1 MIEGQCVINES
12 ELLWCL
18 AERAGVSRTY
28 RDAFGV
34 GTDPGEESIRA
45 VLAGLGF
52 GVETRAHL
60 EESLARLNE
69 FRATLVASVIPCVA
83 GEKILVRL
91 ANAPDE
97 PVAWRI
103 TLEWG
108 KNLEG
113 MASIVAEAGIAYFE
127 LPSLPAG
134 YHDLHI
140 EVGPRKAKSLL
151 IIAPPRCYLPPAFA
165 AGESGFG
172 LAAQV
177 YGLRSARDFGM
188 GDLTSVATLAEASGK
203 YGAAFLG
210 LSPLHALFSAD
221 RTKFSP
227 YSPSSRL
234 FIDPIFIDPREV
246 PGFEQSA
253 AAAYLQEFD
262 VAALLNEL
270 RSAPLVDHAAV
281 WALKRQVLN
290 RLWHDFLQT
299 TNPEF
304 EIFRRGGGEALELH
318 ATFESLAHRF
328 RDDGLMWLGEW
339 PEDYLQAQSSAVK
352 QYRSN
357 FAGDIAFH
365 IWLQWL
371 ADRQL
376 GAAQAHAQA
385 EGMKIGLY
393 RDLAVGVDRG
403 GSEVWAWPERF
414 ATRLSIG
421 APPDPLGPQGQ
432 DWGLPPLNPLTL
444 ETDGLAAFR
453 ALIASNMRH
462 AGAIRID
469 HAFQLRRLFVIPLG
483 APARLGTYID
493 YPFEA
498 MLAVLRLESHRAK
511 SLVIAEDLGTAPDNF
526 SEAIMQNGILSY
538 RVMPFE
544 READGTFKRPS
555 AYPRSAIATFSTHDL
570 PTFAGWWKGVDVGVR
585 ESVGLYD
592 QDAAGQE
599 RSHRAKELA
608 QFCTSLT
615 AEGLLPA
622 QKIPVEPPFDAAM
635 RYLARTQC
643 CLVAVQCE
651 DVSAEV
657 NQANLPGR
665 DLGHPNWRRK
675 LSQPIEAMMKP
686 QGPFAKVASLLR
698 KERQKVSH
706 AAALEIKQGQPSQKD
721 NLALRALFL
730 GTTGDDTMGKHK
742 EPGDKIW
749 QSQVKTP
756 EEMVELSA
764 LNAAGRV
771 VIEAVAPELNGGRY
785 NIKRVVGDKIEV
797 SADIFTDGH
806 EKIAAEILYR
816 AADESVW
823 QRVPMQFVSND
834 RWSGSFTLS
843 SMMEHRFTIEA
854 WRDPFA
860 SLVDVIAKKQAAALP
875 VETEIAEALAMIE
888 KAETSDI
895 DLRVQRANL
904 SMRLKAGGAEA
915 FALVTSTETRALMA
929 KIGPR
934 KNVERYE
941 REMGVQV
948 ERRKANFS
956 SWYELFPRSITDNAA
971 RHGTFR
977 DVIAHL
983 PYVHDLGFDVL
994 YMPPIHPIGQTNR
1007 KGRNNAL
1014 TASENDLG
1022 SVYAIGS
1029 DAGGHDAIHPQL
1041 GMIEDFRALVR
1052 AARDYDME
1060 IALDFAVQC
1069 SPDHP
1074 WIKQH
1079 PEWFAW
1085 RPDGTIQYA
1094 ENPPKKYEDI
1104 VNVEFYGASLP
1115 SLWLAL
1121 KDIVVFWVR
1130 EGVRIFRVDNPHTK
1144 PMPFWQWLIAEINRD
1159 DPDVIFLAEA
1169 FTRPKIMQ
1177 ELAKIGFQQSYT
1189 YFTWRNTKAEI
1200 IDYMRELTG
1209 EMADYYRPNFFVNT
1223 PDINPFYLQTS
1234 GRAGFI
1240 VRSTLAATLSSNW
1253 GLYSGFELCEAQ
1265 ALPGKEEYLDSE
1277 KYEIRV
1283 WDYDRPGHIKPHIAA
1298 LNRIRR
1304 DNQAFHDF
1312 RQCLFLNAWNDA
1324 IIAYARFSP
1333 DKSNCVMVLVNL
1345 DPHHR
1350 QECTY
1355 EVPLWEFGLPDT
1367 ASIEAEDLLNGG
1379 RFTLYGKVH
1388 QIALD
1393 PADRPVVIWRLI
1405 APAFKGMP

>member
-1 MIEGQCVINES
+1 MINES
-12 ELLWCL
+12 ELLWRL
-18 AERAGVSRTY
+18 AERAGVARTY

-34 GTDPGEESIRA
+34 GFDPGEESVRA
-45 VLAGLGF
+45 VLSGLGF
-52 GVETRAHL
+52 GVETRAQI
-60 EESLARLNE
+60 EESLARLDQL
-69 FRATLVASVIPCVA
+69 RSTLIPPTIPCVA
-83 GEKILVRL
+83 NRKNSIRL
-91 ANAPDE
+91 AGLPGE
-97 PVAWRI
+97 TVIWRV

-108 KNLEG
+108 KTSE
-113 MASIVAEAGIAYFE
+113 GIATTVADGGFAVFE
-127 LPSLPAG
+127 LPPFPSG
-134 YHDLHI
+134 YHDLYI
-140 EVGPRKAKSLL
+140 EVGQRKAKSLL
-151 IIAPPRCYLPPAFA
+151 IVSPPRCYLPPSFC

-177 YGLRSARDFGM
+177 YGLRSDRDFGM
-188 GDLTSVATLAEASGK
+188 GDLTTVGTLAASSGK

-246 PGFEQSA
+246 PGFEQSP
-253 AAAYLQEFD
+253 AAAYLNEFD
-262 VAALLNEL
+262 VVALLDEL
-270 RSAPLVDHAAV
+270 RAAPLVDHAAV
-281 WALKRQVLN
+281 WALKRQLLN
-290 RLWHDFLQT
+290 RLWRDFSQT
-299 TNPEF
+299 TNVEF
-304 EIFRRGGGEALELH
+304 EIFRHGGGEALELH
-318 ATFESLAHRF
+318 ATFESLSHRF

-339 PEDYLQAQSSAVK
+339 PEDYLQAQSAAVK
-352 QYRSN
+352 QYRVN
-357 FAGDIAFH
+357 FAADIAFH
-365 IWLQWL
+365 VWLQWL

-376 GAAQAHAQA
+376 GAAQARAQMQ
-385 EGMKIGLY
+385 GMKIGLY

-414 ATRLSIG
+414 ATNLSIG

-432 DWGLPPLNPLTL
+432 DWGLPPLNPLVL
-444 ETDGLAAFR
+444 EADGLCAFR
-453 ALIASNMRH
+453 DLIASNMRH

-469 HAFQLRRLFVIPLG
+469 HAFQLRRLFVIPRG
-483 APARLGTYID
+483 APATHGTYID

-498 MLAVLRLESHRAK
+498 MLAVLRLESHRAR

-544 READGTFKRPS
+544 READGGFKRPS
-555 AYPRSAIATFSTHDL
+555 AYPRNAIATFSTHDL
-570 PTFAGWWKGVDVGVR
+570 PTFAGWWHGVDVGVR

-592 QDAAGQE
+592 PETAGQE
-599 RSHRAKELA
+599 RSQRTHELA
-608 QFCTSLT
+608 QFCASLNS
-615 AEGLLPA
+615 EDLLP
-622 QKIPVEPPFDAAM
+622 IHEVPYEPPLDAAM

-675 LSQPIEAMMKP
+675 LSQPIEGMMKP
-686 QGPFAKVASLLR
+686 DGPFAKIAALLR
-698 KERQKVSH
+698 MERQRISQ
-706 AAALEIKQGQPSQKD
+706 AAALDIKHRQPSEAD
-721 NLALRALFL
+721 NLSLRTLFL
-730 GTTGDDTMGKHK
+730 GNTVSNSKAALDSMGTHTK
-742 EPGDKIW
+742 PGEIREAKA
-749 QSQVKTP
+749 KP
-756 EEMVELSA
+756 GEMPELST
-764 LNAAGRV
+764 LNADGRV
-771 VIEAVAPELNGGRY
+771 VIEAVTPALSNGRY
-785 NIKRVVGDKIEV
+785 VIKRVVGDRVEV

-806 EKIAAEILYR
+806 EQIAAEVLFR
-816 AADESVW
+816 TGDDASW
-823 QRVPMQFVSND
+823 QRAQMQHIEND
-834 RWSGSFTLS
+834 RWSGVFVLS
-843 SMMEHRFTIEA
+843 TMLEHKFTIEA

-860 SLVDVIAKKQAAALP
+860 SLLHAIEKKHAAAIP
-875 VETEIAEALAMIE
+875 VVIEHAEAVAMIE
-888 KAETSDI
+888 KAETLEFD
-895 DLRVQRANL
+895 RRAKKNEL
-904 SMRLKAGGAEA
+904 LAKLKAGGEDAIGLLLA
-915 FALVTSTETRALMA
+915 DETRTLMS

-934 KNVERYE
+934 KNVAHYE
-941 REMGVQV
+941 PETAVQV

-956 SWYELFPRSITDNAA
+956 SWYELFPRSITESAT

-977 DVIAHL
+977 DVIGHL
-983 PYVHDLGFDVL
+983 PYVHELGFDVL
-994 YMPPIHPIGQTNR
+994 YLPPIHPIGTTNR
-1007 KGRNNAL
+1007 KGRNNSL
-1014 TASENDLG
+1014 VCGESDPG

-1029 DAGGHDAIHPQL
+1029 EAGGHDAIHPQL

-1074 WIKQH
+1074 WIKEH
-1079 PEWFAW
+1079 PEWFVW

-1115 SLWLAL
+1115 ALWLAL
-1121 KDIVVFWVR
+1121 KDIIVFWVR
-1130 EGVRIFRVDNPHTK
+1130 EGVRIFRIDNPHTK
-1144 PMPFWQWLIAEINRD
+1144 PLPFWRWLIAEVNRE

-1169 FTRPKIMQ
+1169 FTRPKMMQ

-1189 YFTWRNTKAEI
+1189 YFTWRNSKAEI
-1200 IDYMRELTG
+1200 IAYMEELRG
-1209 EMADYYRPNFFVNT
+1209 DMADYYRPNFFVNT

-1234 GRAGFI
+1234 GRPGFI

-1253 GLYSGFELCEAQ
+1253 GLYSGFELCEAR

-1283 WDYDRPGHIKPHIAA
+1283 WDYDRPGNIKAHIAA

-1304 DNQAFHDF
+1304 DNQALHDF
-1312 RQCLFLNAWNDA
+1312 RQCLFLNAWNDS
-1324 IIAYARFSP
+1324 IVAYARFTP
-1333 DKSNCVMVLVNL
+1333 DKSNCVLVIVNV

-1350 QECTY
+1350 QDCTY
-1355 EVPLWEFGLPDT
+1355 EVPLWEFGLPDQ

-1379 RFTLYGKVH
+1379 KFTLYGKTH

-1393 PADRPVVIWRLI
+1393 PAERSVVIWRLTPPAAKVT
-1405 APAFKGMP
+1405 AP